1 MCTDACDSGMGAVLE
16 QEFDDG
22 RHPIMFLSKKFS
34 KAEQNYAVVEKE
46 CFAVVWAVTSLHVY
60 LEGRRFVVETDHAP
74 LQWLN
79 RMRTTNQRLLKWSLK
94 LQEFKYDVIHVPG
107 KQNIFPDFLSRL

>member
-1 MCTDACDSGMGAVLE
+1 MLE

-46 CFAVVWAVTSLHVY
+46 CFAVVWAVTSLRVY

-79 RMRTTNQRLLKWSLK
+79 RMKTTNQRLLKWSLK

-107 KQNIFPDFLSRL
+107 KQNIVPDFLSRL